1 MAGGMVIG
9 MAMSKLTV
17 TMDAGTRQLAE
28 ESARRAGLSLSAWL
42 ARAARREAVR
52 LGVGAGVGQGAT
64 AEPEADV
71 LAEALA
77 DESDYA
83 LAEEL
88 QQRAG

>member
-1 MAGGMVIG
+1 MVIG

-17 TMDAGTRQLAE
+17 TMDAATRKLAE

-52 LGVGAGVGQGAT
+52 LGVGPAAT
-64 AEPEADV
+64 AESEAEV

-77 DESDYA
+77 DESDHA

-88 QQRAG
+88 QRRAG

>member
-1 MAGGMVIG
+1 

-17 TMDAGTRQLAE
+17 TMDAATKRLAE

-52 LGVGAGVGQGAT
+52 LGVGPAA
-64 AEPEADV
+64 AAPETDV

-83 LAEEL
+83 LAEEH
-88 QQRAG
+88 QRRAG